1 MADAGAGW
9 DPSGYAGGA
18 ARGIRVRRAA
28 IMAAIHARGECSVA
42 ELACASGASEA
53 TVRRDLAALERQ
65 GMVDR
70 TWGGARAHVALRYPE
85 SFARRAA
92 NGANAKHAMALA
104 AAELVEPNMVVGLSG
119 GTTCTVLARML
130 RGRPINVVTNAVNVA
145 AELYGSRPTKVIL
158 TGGALKANSYELVG
172 AGAEAII
179 RAYHLDLF
187 FFSCSGVT
195 EAGFARR
202 DHAEAAIVRSF
213 RAATERTVLLL
224 DRSKLGR
231 LNPARVAQLGEVDD
245 VIVDAPLPKAWRE
258 RFIAA
263 GPRLHEVASVERPVP
278 DAAGSV
284 AADPV
289 DSAPAV
295 G

>member
-1 MADAGAGW
+1 MAELGSGWDAG
-9 DPSGYAGGA
+9 GYAGGA
-18 ARGIRVRRAA
+18 ARAIRQRRGAL
-28 IMAAIHARGECSVA
+28 MAAIHARGECSVV
-42 ELACASGASEA
+42 ELAEATGASEA

-85 SFARRAA
+85 SFVRRAA
-92 NGANAKHAMALA
+92 NGAGAKHAVALTA
-104 AAELVEPNMVVGLSG
+104 AAMVEPNMVVGLSG

-145 AELYGSRPTKVIL
+145 AELYGTRPTKVIL

-179 RAYHLDLF
+179 RSYHLDLF

-195 EAGFARR
+195 QDGFARR

-213 RAATERTVLLL
+213 SAVSGRTVLLL

-231 LNPARVAQLGEVDD
+231 ANPARVARVGEVDD
-245 VIVDAPLPKAWRE
+245 LVVDGPLAAEWRE
-258 RFIAA
+258 RFA
-263 GPRLHEVASVERPVP
+263 GGSTRLHVVEPLAQAVP
-278 DAAGSV
+278 DAAGRV
-284 AADPV
+284 AP
-289 DSAPAV
+289 
-295 G
+295 